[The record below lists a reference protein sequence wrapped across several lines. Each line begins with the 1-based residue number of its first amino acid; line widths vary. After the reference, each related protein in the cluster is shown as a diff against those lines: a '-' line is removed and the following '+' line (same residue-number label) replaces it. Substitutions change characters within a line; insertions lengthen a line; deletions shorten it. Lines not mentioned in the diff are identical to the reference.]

1 MNYKNRVKSYR
12 NTRRK
17 SNRGGKRSVNT
28 RSKRANTTLQF
39 LKTVCADSGV
49 CIAFGKET
57 DKIKSFFD
65 NFVYK
70 YKKSRKELSKGE
82 NGVIYEIEY
91 ERMKYKAYTII
102 KIAKVKDSDNLI
114 YEYIVGINFIN
125 TWYKKLPCFL
135 ETYNWCTNPEGNP
148 TFQLEKTIHELI
160 SVSCKNPLSIGI
172 QLEYI
177 KSPKPIRLLLSSS
190 SFWRDNIFQTLFQVY
205 FPLVCLGNNFTHY
218 DLHDENVLLWIPV
231 ENHYIH
237 YHYHAKTTVS
247 FKSPYATKIIDYGRC
262 YFKSSTVDSLQ
273 IHHEVCSNPSCN
285 KPQCGQ
291 ELGFSWLMNPQSKN
305 GYFINS
311 SISNISHDLR
321 LLNIVS
327 EYYQEKSN
335 YNFFFQENKTYD
347 NFFLQQDIPIA
358 KIFLKNIIYENNYGT
373 PQIIDQGFPKYTANI
388 YDALSFLTE
397 ICSSQKFIEHND
409 KLYDSKLKL
418 GDLHVYN
425 DGRNMEFIPI

>member
-1 MNYKNRVKSYR
+1 MNYKNRVKSHR

-17 SNRGGKRSVNT
+17 GGNRYTLT
-28 RSKRANTTLQF
+28 RNNHANITLQF
-39 LKTVCADSGV
+39 LKTVCSDSGV

-57 DKIKSFFD
+57 DKIKDFFD

-70 YKKSRKELSKGE
+70 YKKSRKELSKGS
-82 NGVIYEIEY
+82 NGVVYEIEY

-102 KIAKVKDSDNLI
+102 KIARDKRADNLI

-125 TWYKKLPCFL
+125 TWHKKFPCFL
-135 ETYNWCTNPEGNP
+135 ETYNWCTNPKDNP
-148 TFQLEKTIHELI
+148 TFHLEKTIHELI
-160 SVSCKNPLSIGI
+160 SISCRIPLSIGI

-177 KSPKPIRLLLSSS
+177 KSPKPIRLLLSNS
-190 SFWRDNIFQTLFQVY
+190 SFWENNIFQALFQVY
-205 FPLVCLGNNFTHY
+205 FPLACLGNNFTHY

-237 YHYHAKTTVS
+237 YHYHGKTTVS
-247 FKSPYATKIIDYGRC
+247 FKSPYVTKIIDYGRC
-262 YFKSSTVDSLQ
+262 HFKSNTVDSMQ
-273 IHHEVCSNPSCN
+273 IHREVCANPSCN
-285 KPQCGQ
+285 KSRPCGEDLGYEWMMYPQI
-291 ELGFSWLMNPQSKN
+291 KHK
-305 GYFINS
+305 YFINT

-327 EYYQEKSN
+327 EYYKQSGFRIQDGEK
-335 YNFFFQENKTYD
+335 K
-347 NFFLQQDIPIA
+347 FLE
-358 KIFLKNIIYENNYGT
+358 NIIYENYFGT
-373 PQIIDQGFPKYTANI
+373 PEIIERRFPNYTANI

-397 ICSSQKFIEHND
+397 ICTTKKALEHND
-409 KLYDSKLKL
+409 KLYDPILKL